1 MWEKRRETAENR
13 KSRRL
18 GRTRGKRNTEFL
30 EFFGPYQEEYNRIKD
45 KVEWK
50 LRVAAVVERLPVV
63 TPDMPQWESDYWQLR
78 DYLDCFDKEY
88 PEGNPFMAPHDE
100 AAETRTYE
108 DIIASLPEGL
118 RPAPRE
124 TEADHSGY
132 VHTLDRALK
141 QRVYL
146 TIPNTATA
154 SEEQSKMHWDFPTTD
169 LKLDGSETLVD
180 AAKRAVKDAVGSKL
194 EVFAFGN
201 APIAFDYRLY
211 PLRDDTDNAVQGEKI
226 FYYRLQRDEGGAVV
240 KNPKDCAW
248 LTREEIVQGM
258 MEALGERASRF
269 HRYHLST

>member
-1 MWEKRRETAENR
+1 VWEKRRETAEKR

-18 GRTRGKRNTEFL
+18 GRARGARNTEFSD
-30 EFFGPYQEEYNRIKD
+30 FFGAYQEEYDLIKN

-63 TPDMPQWESDYWQLR
+63 TPDMPKWESDYWQLR
-78 DYLDCFDKEY
+78 DYLDLFEKEY

-100 AAETRTYE
+100 AKETESYE

-124 TEADHSGY
+124 TEADKSGY
-132 VHTLDRALK
+132 IHTLDRALK

-146 TIPNTATA
+146 TIPNTNVSNA
-154 SEEQSKMHWDFPTTD
+154 EPYWDFPTTD
-169 LKLDGSETLVD
+169 VKMDGSETLVE
-180 AAKRAVKDAVGSKL
+180 AAKRAVREAVGSKL

-201 APIAFDYRLY
+201 APIAFDYHLY
-211 PLRDDTDNAVQGEKI
+211 PNSAKGTTDAVQGEKI
-226 FYYRLQRDEGGAVV
+226 FYYRIQRDEGDALVD
-240 KNPKDCAW
+240 NPKDCAW

-258 MEALGERASRF
+258 MEALGERASKF
-269 HRYHLST
+269 HHYHLST